1 MTAEPRHET
10 RDWPGLAV
18 QVLYGRRRFCSA
30 QVRDASIEGMS
41 LTLRNLSLPSGT
53 LVGLELGGLGADWL
67 VEAVVVRS
75 AGTEVS
81 VRFREPQP
89 EFLQSLIQAGIM
101 ETTGGESRAVA
112 PPPPRPERP
121 QLARY

>member
-1 MTAEPRHET
+1 MTTESEHRPR
-10 RDWPGLAV
+10 PPLSLPV

-30 QVRDASIEGMS
+30 RVRSLTLQGMS
-41 LTLRNLSLPSGT
+41 LTLKKLSLPAGT
-53 LVGLELGGLGADWL
+53 LVGLELDFLGRDWL

-75 AGTEVS
+75 AGTQVS

-89 EFLQSLIQAGIM
+89 ELFQGLIQAGFEAEM
-101 ETTGGESRAVA
+101 EEEAAAIA
-112 PPPPRPERP
+112 PPPVSVERP